1 MSKIQD
7 LIDELCPDGIVYKPI
22 EKVAKI
28 KNGRD
33 YKHLNSGRYP
43 VYGSGGVM
51 THVDY
56 FIYDKVSVLIPR
68 KGSLGNVYYQKDPF
82 WVVDTIFYT
91 QIDESQIIPKY
102 FYHVL
107 IKAKLAEYNQ
117 AGGVPSL
124 TQKVLNKIKIPV
136 PPLEVQKE
144 IVRIL
149 DRFTLLEAELEAEL
163 EARRKQYAHYR
174 DSLLFSDKI
183 KYNYLNLSEVGVI
196 STGKTPSKLESSAWS
211 EGINFVTPSDIR
223 NGQKYISSSE
233 RTVDKEWVFNKNW
246 KVVKDNSI
254 LVTCIGA
261 DMGKAVIPTQESVF
275 NQQINSIEVSDNVD
289 IEYLYYWL
297 VSRREYMLRLG
308 RKNGST
314 MPILNKTNF
323 SKIVVNLPELW
334 LQRKI
339 SKQISVFDALVNDIS
354 SGLPAEIAARRK
366 QYEYYRDQLL
376 TFKELE
382 SASA

>member
-51 THVDY
+51 THVDD

-163 EARRKQYAHYR
+163 EARRRQYTHYL
-174 DSLLFSDKI
+174 DSLLNFT
-183 KYNYLNLSEVGVI
+183 EMG
-196 STGKTPSKLESSAWS
+196 GKTMTFA
-211 EGINFVTPSDIR
+211 
-223 NGQKYISSSE
+223 GQ
-233 RTVDKEWVFNKNW
+233 
-246 KVVKDNSI
+246 I
-254 LVTCIGA
+254 LVKFVPKFYRVALLYRQTKSFIKVRYHGLGLKRSIGVPF
-261 DMGKAVIPTQESVF
+261 MIRV
-275 NQQINSIEVSDNVD
+275 
-289 IEYLYYWL
+289 
-297 VSRREYMLRLG
+297 
-308 RKNGST
+308 
-314 MPILNKTNF
+314 
-323 SKIVVNLPELW
+323 
-334 LQRKI
+334 
-339 SKQISVFDALVNDIS
+339 
-354 SGLPAEIAARRK
+354 
-366 QYEYYRDQLL
+366 
-376 TFKELE
+376 
-382 SASA
+382 